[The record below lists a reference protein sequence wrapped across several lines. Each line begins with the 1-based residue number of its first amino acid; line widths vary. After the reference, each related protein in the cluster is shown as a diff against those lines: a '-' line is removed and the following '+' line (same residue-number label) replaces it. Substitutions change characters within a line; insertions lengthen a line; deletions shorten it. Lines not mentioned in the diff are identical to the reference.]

1 MIIIDRIN
9 GFRLCKDSKGRD
21 LYQVIFPSG
30 STTVETSGTRDE
42 VLSTLRRWREEIDF
56 DNPFMLDVENSF
68 INRLEAGA

>member
-9 GFRLCKDSKGRD
+9 GFRLCKDPKGRD
-21 LYQVIFPSG
+21 LYQVIWPSG
-30 STTVETSGTRDE
+30 ATMVETSGSRDE

-56 DNPFMLDVENSF
+56 DNPFMLDIENSF